1 MTAMEVDKT
10 PVGAETGPDGMNFY
24 PEASRSLESLRHMRL
39 MALLHDMIDAEDG
52 AKAAAAL
59 GVSYRTVSRAV
70 RSGTLTDRMANALER
85 YLLQGGGSAAALLR
99 ERVES
104 LETRLAALDQELRGG
119 LEAGESRSDGLQEEH
134 ARAMRHVERRL
145 VRLESGR
152 AESGAPPLTA
162 SEPEPSEQRHVPRRQ
177 YPQLVTEEAE
187 PDEER
192 VYGDAT
198 QVIVEWR
205 TARDRWLAL
214 LETGPALATA
224 EAKIRMLELEIA
236 LIEKHELTL
245 PPASYPWGWENRR
258 DQARRRVGR
267 LDEAEE
273 DRRKALLRRWVRR
286 ILTFGLW
293 RK

>member
-1 MTAMEVDKT
+1 MDKT
-10 PVGAETGPDGMNFY
+10 PVRAASGPDGVDFY
-24 PEASRSLESLRHMRL
+24 PDASRSLESLRHMRL

-85 YLLQGGGSAAALLR
+85 HLLEGGGSAAARQR
-99 ERVES
+99 ERVEAV
-104 LETRLAALDQELRGG
+104 EQRLAGLEQELRGG
-119 LEAGESRSDGLQEEH
+119 LEALVEEVKAMREEH
-134 ARAMRHVERRL
+134 ARAMQHVERRL
-145 VRLESGR
+145 VRLEADRG
-152 AESGAPPLTA
+152 ESGAPPGTGR
-162 SEPEPSEQRHVPRRQ
+162 EPDSTKRPHVRRRD

-198 QVIVEWR
+198 PVVVDWR
-205 TARDRWLAL
+205 KARRKWRAL
-214 LETGPALATA
+214 LKSGPALARA
-224 EAKIRMLELEIA
+224 EAKIRMLELEVA
-236 LIEKHELTL
+236 LIEKHEMTL
-245 PPASYPWGWENRR
+245 PPASYPWGREDRL
-258 DQARRRVGR
+258 DQARRRMGA

-273 DRRKALLRRWVRR
+273 ARSKAILRRWVRR